1 MQRGNIMHLT
11 IAERKVM
18 ETVWNGGDM
27 TAKEVAASLRETA
40 QWSKTTSYTMIT
52 RCVNKGYLVR
62 KDPHFVCSAKVTRE
76 EVSRWETE
84 ELLENNFSGSA
95 DLLIASLV
103 DQKKLSKKDIEKLCK
118 LVEDIED

>member
-1 MQRGNIMHLT
+1 MHLT

-27 TAKEVAASLRETA
+27 TAKEVAASLRDTA

-52 RCVNKGYLVR
+52 RCVEKGYLKR
-62 KDPHFVCSAKVTRE
+62 QDPHYVCVPVVTRE

-84 ELLENNFSGSA
+84 ELLENNFNGSA
-95 DLLIASLV
+95 QLLVAALV
-103 DQKKLSKKDIEKLCK
+103 DQKKLSKGDIEKLCK
-118 LVEDIED
+118 LLEETGD

>member
-1 MQRGNIMHLT
+1 MHLT

-27 TAKEVAASLRETA
+27 TAKEIAASLKETA

-52 RCVNKGYLVR
+52 RCVDKGYLLR
-62 KDPHFVCSAKVTRE
+62 QDPHYVCTAKVSRE

-84 ELLENNFSGSA
+84 ELLDMGIITQEEF
-95 DLLIASLV
+95 DTKKRELLNL
-103 DQKKLSKKDIEKLCK
+103 
-118 LVEDIED
+118 

>member
-1 MQRGNIMHLT
+1 MHLT

-18 ETVWNGGDM
+18 ETVWDGGDM
-27 TAKEVAASLRETA
+27 TAKEIAASLRETA

-62 KDPHFVCSAKVTRE
+62 KDPHYVCSAKVSRE
-76 EVSRWETE
+76 EVSHWETE
-84 ELLENNFSGSA
+84 ELLENNFQGSA

-118 LVEDIED
+118 LVEEIED

>member
-1 MQRGNIMHLT
+1 MHLT

-27 TAKEVAASLRETA
+27 TAKDIAASLRETA

-62 KDPHFVCSAKVTRE
+62 KDPHFLCSAKVSRE
-76 EVSRWETE
+76 EVSHWETE

-95 DLLIASLV
+95 DLLIAALV
-103 DQKKLSKKDIEKLCK
+103 DRKKLSKKDIDKLCK
-118 LVEDIED
+118 LVEDIEE

>member
-1 MQRGNIMHLT
+1 MHLAS
-11 IAERKVM
+11 AERKVM

-27 TAKEVAASLRETA
+27 TAKDIAASLRETA

-52 RCVNKGYLVR
+52 RCVDKGYLVR
-62 KDPHFVCSAKVTRE
+62 KDPHYVCSAKVSRE

-84 ELLENNFSGSA
+84 ELLENNFKGSA
-95 DLLIASLV
+95 DLLVAALV
-103 DQKKLSKKDIEKLCK
+103 DQKKLSKKDVERLCK